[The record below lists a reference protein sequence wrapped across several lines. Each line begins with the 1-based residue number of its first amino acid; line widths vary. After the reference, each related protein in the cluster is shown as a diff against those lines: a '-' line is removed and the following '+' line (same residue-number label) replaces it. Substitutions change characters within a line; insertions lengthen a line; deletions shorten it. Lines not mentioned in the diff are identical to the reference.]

1 MSVKLFSVTTFDM
14 NGEDFTYTVCAEDP
28 IDAAVLAMESRLKN
42 ELEGDLEE
50 LQEEISGEIKVVT
63 IATMGSFDQVGVVE
77 PLDDPIALPGERI
90 IGMVLERQDAETP
103 TP

>member
-1 MSVKLFSVTTFDM
+1 
-14 NGEDFTYTVCAEDP
+14 
-28 IDAAVLAMESRLKN
+28 MESRLKN

-77 PLDDPIALPGERI
+77 PLDDPITLPWERI
-90 IGMVLERQDAETP
+90 VGMVLERQYTETP
-103 TP
+103 AP